1 MFDLLDT
8 FGPRVYVVS
17 DEMYRE
23 YKAQKVAEK
32 RKAIEKDL
40 EYYRETVAKLEKRL
54 AELET

>member
-1 MFDLLDT
+1 M
-8 FGPRVYVVS
+8 YVVS

-23 YKAQKVAEK
+23 YKAQKAAEK

-54 AELET
+54 AELTE

>member
-1 MFDLLDT
+1 MYSALDF

-32 RKAIEKDL
+32 RKEIEKDL
-40 EYYRETVAKLEKRL
+40 EYYRGTVSKLEKQL
-54 AELET
+54 AELTE

>member
-1 MFDLLDT
+1 MYSALDF

-40 EYYRETVAKLEKRL
+40 EYYRETVAKLEKKL

>member
-8 FGPRVYVVS
+8 FGSRVYVVS

-54 AELET
+54 AELAE